1 MLSGDATVGGGR
13 SILRCS
19 HGRRL
24 SRRRRSS
31 NAASLQMPARCRGD
45 RGGRAGRSGCAE
57 GKHRD
62 AAARLGR
69 ADLYRQRRRLEPEGE
84 SDLLGLLPGC
94 RARPCRR
101 HGRLPRGRERRAA
114 YGHARDTREQRRSGI
129 REAVRRAAEQSSG
142 LGAQG
147 GRQAARPV
155 PAGPRRRGSGV
166 GQSLLPRCRRCSLLQ
181 GPLRADVADRVQ
193 RQPEFLQ
200 QRLARLQCQ
209 VHGSPV
215 ELDSARHV
223 SLPLSAPP
231 RGDERD
237 DHCRPVE
244 QVGAES
250 ERSVGVGTEAA
261 GCGRGAG
268 WTDRRGGPARPS
280 GSGSGEARQAPASVT
295 AGTAPVLAGGPAGI
309 DEYGPKTVK
318 IPVGGS
324 VTWYLLGPHSITF
337 NSTKANNDIRRVA
350 PDGTVHINSAAIA
363 PAGGP
368 GEPGRPPTGGSQA
381 HPKLVVVARTTWNGS
396 GFLNSGVFGNSH
408 GPPTIEGY
416 RITFTRA
423 GTYRYLC
430 TAHDHMK
437 GTIVVGG

>member
-1 MLSGDATVGGGR
+1 M
-13 SILRCS
+13 
-19 HGRRL
+19 RRL
-24 SRRRRSS
+24 FKCLLVVVAT
-31 NAASLQMPARCRGD
+31 AAVVL
-45 RGGRAGRSGCAE
+45 AG
-57 GKHRD
+57 
-62 AAARLGR
+62 
-69 ADLYRQRRRLEPEGE
+69 
-84 SDLLGLLPGC
+84 
-94 RARPCRR
+94 
-101 HGRLPRGRERRAA
+101 
-114 YGHARDTREQRRSGI
+114 
-129 REAVRRAAEQSSG
+129 
-142 LGAQG
+142 
-147 GRQAARPV
+147 
-155 PAGPRRRGSGV
+155 AGVLKASTAT
-166 GQSLLPRCRRCSLLQ
+166 L
-181 GPLRADVADRVQ
+181 
-193 RQPEFLQ
+193 
-200 QRLARLQCQ
+200 
-209 VHGSPV
+209 
-215 ELDSARHV
+215 RHV
-223 SLPLSAPP
+223 SGAQTFTVNVDGSNPKANQTFLAYYPDVVRVHAGDTVVFHEVGNGEPHTATLGTLANNAVAAFAKLSAAQQNNPP
-231 RGDERD
+231 ASALKADAKLPGLFPQGPGDAVQASANP
-237 DHCRPVE
+237 CYL
-244 QVGAES
+244 GAGVVPSSKAPCAQTSPTAFNGSQSFYNSGWLDSNARFTVHLSSSTPPGTYRYLCLLHREGMS
-250 ERSVGVGTEAA
+250 GTIIVVPSSKSVPSPSAQSALGRKQLAAAEAQAGPIVGVVRQGLQALAA
-261 GCGRGAG
+261 AKHVKL
-268 WTDRRGGPARPS
+268 
-280 GSGSGEARQAPASVT
+280 PASVT

-430 TAHDHMK
+430 TVHDHMK